1 MGVLAPATATVN
13 DWPAAGV
20 QPIGTRRMAL
30 LSPYDPVSWLIVIGM
45 AVPFMVTATVAPVSA
60 MLRVVC
66 TDQPVVDSER
76 VPVPYACIG
85 NGPGGGQATHILP
98 ALPVP
103 PMFCMQDAPPWPVDP
118 RPIGPSRFDSTI
130 RR

>member
-1 MGVLAPATATVN
+1 MGVLVPVTVTVN

-20 QPIGTRRMAL
+20 QPIGTRRIAL
-30 LSPYDPVSWLIVIGM
+30 LSPYEPVSWLIVIGLS
-45 AVPFMVTATVAPVSA
+45 APADVTVTLAPVSA

-66 TDQPVVDSER
+66 TDHPVCDSVR

-103 PMFCMQDAPPWPVDP
+103 PMFCMHDAPP
-118 RPIGPSRFDSTI
+118 
-130 RR
+130 